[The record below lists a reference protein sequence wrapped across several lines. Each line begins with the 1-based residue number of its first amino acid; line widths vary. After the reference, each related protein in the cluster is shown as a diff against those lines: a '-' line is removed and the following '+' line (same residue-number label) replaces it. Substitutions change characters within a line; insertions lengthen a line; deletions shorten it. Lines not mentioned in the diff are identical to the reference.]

1 MEPSTHNNL
10 KKRLS
15 KIVFESSLIIFSV
28 LLALVLNEYI
38 GKMKADKE
46 KARALQ
52 MIKIELNENMQ
63 ILNRWIPYHEQVIEN
78 FNTAIKNFNSD
89 KVTDDSRMFILELMP
104 NGVIQEMVSRSA
116 WEALQQSSSR
126 VSLDIETTFVL
137 AKAYRLQE
145 LSVET
150 TILNFINIMNDRESM
165 KPNNLRE
172 TLYLMR
178 SSFQELMA
186 QEKNLVFVYQQTL
199 DELSKSE

>member
-46 KARALQ
+46 KARVLQ
-52 MIKIELNENMQ
+52 MIKIEVNENMQ

-89 KVTDDSRMFILELMP
+89 QVTDDSRMFILELMP

>member
-89 KVTDDSRMFILELMP
+89 KVTDDSRMFILKLMP